1 MISFIS
7 SAVNVHTSKLCA
19 YLFVHE
25 WMFSR
30 LWKYIIKHHQW
41 TYTQASCVLIYL
53 SMSVS
58 GMRKYL
64 VYLNTN
70 HTFAVKQ
77 LVIKKQNNKHTFLL
91 ESYDTIF
98 ISFLLLTD
106 LDAVFNGLYWSSYV
120 KLQVQ
125 ITELIFIGKNHFIYW
140 NSLKP
145 TAATEKF

>member
-1 MISFIS
+1 M
-7 SAVNVHTSKLCA
+7 
-19 YLFVHE
+19 
-25 WMFSR
+25 
-30 LWKYIIKHHQW
+30 
-41 TYTQASCVLIYL
+41 YTQASCVLIYL

-91 ESYDTIF
+91 ESYDAIF

-106 LDAVFNGLYWSSYV
+106 LDAVFNGLY
-120 KLQVQ
+120 
-125 ITELIFIGKNHFIYW
+125 
-140 NSLKP
+140 
-145 TAATEKF
+145 